1 MLGADD
7 AGRPRVSPST
17 VAACGTG
24 RPGRGR
30 RARRD
35 RRERPG
41 PVRLALLIGTPVPA
55 KVPLYRRLA
64 REPALDFTVVYASA
78 EGLRAFDGGYGGR
91 GVQWDVDLTTG
102 YRARFL
108 RRADVNP
115 GLGTRIWS
123 VRDVDVVSEIVRG
136 RYEVLALG
144 GYNSLTYLL
153 GAATQRVRRRPLLF
167 REEQTLLETRSLT
180 TTLVKEVALRL
191 LFGQG
196 SALYISRENRRWF
209 EHYGVP
215 PEQLFPTPYTVD
227 NAELQAAARRLAPER
242 ERLRR
247 SFGVDV
253 DGGPVILS
261 VGRLVAKKQPLFLL
275 EAFRRARERARCSL
289 IVVGSGEAETELR
302 ERVERD
308 RIPDVHLAGFVN
320 RSRIAEA
327 YAAAD
332 VFALLSRAH
341 ETFGLAVAEAMNFGL
356 PIVVSEKV
364 GCAADLVA
372 DGLNGFVVSPT
383 DPAPA
388 ARALA
393 GLAAD
398 ARLRQTMGDASR
410 RRLETWG
417 LDQTVAGFLR
427 ATAAAVGPHRWE
439 LAQP

>member
-1 MLGADD
+1 M
-7 AGRPRVSPST
+7 
-17 VAACGTG
+17 AAAAQ
-24 RPGRGR
+24 PQPGR

-35 RRERPG
+35 RLQEPG

-64 REPALDFTVVYASA
+64 REPALDFTVIYSSA
-78 EGLRAFDGGYGGR
+78 EGLRAFDGGYGQ

-102 YRARFL
+102 YPARFL

-115 GLGTRIWS
+115 GLGTRTWS

-136 RYEVLALG
+136 RYDVLALG

-153 GAATQRVRRRPLLF
+153 GATTQRVRGRPLLF
-167 REEQTLLETRSLT
+167 REEQTLLEPRSLT

-215 PEQLFPTPYTVD
+215 AERLFPTPYTVD
-227 NAELQAAARRLAPER
+227 NAELQEAARRLTPER
-242 ERLRR
+242 ARLRR
-247 SFGVDV
+247 SFGIDV
-253 DGGPVILS
+253 AGGPVIVS

-289 IVVGSGEAETELR
+289 LVVGSGDAEPHLR
-302 ERVERD
+302 DRIERD

-383 DPAPA
+383 DAEPA
-388 ARALA
+388 ALA
-393 GLAAD
+393 FARLAAD
-398 ARLRQTMGDASR
+398 GRLRQTMGDASI

-417 LDQTVAGFLR
+417 IDETVAGFLQ
-427 ATAAAVGPHRWE
+427 ATAFAVGPHRWA
-439 LAQP
+439 LAQA